1 MDRSNL
7 KSYGVPNPWPP
18 RTPAV
23 AMCRPA
29 SRGGTT
35 PRPVLDCALVAS
47 VVVRIAA
54 RTAGTGLL
62 AFLDCVSRGGQRRD
76 GAGQCGSSHVVA
88 HACR

>member
-7 KSYGVPNPWPP
+7 NSYGAPNPWPL
-18 RTPAV
+18 RTSAA

-35 PRPVLDCALVAS
+35 LRPGLDCALVAS
-47 VVVRIAA
+47 VVVRTAA

-76 GAGQCGSSHVVA
+76 GA
-88 HACR
+88 

>member
-7 KSYGVPNPWPP
+7 NVYGAAPNPWPL
-18 RTPAV
+18 RTSA
-23 AMCRPA
+23 AAKCRPA

-35 PRPVLDCALVAS
+35 PRRVLDCALVAS
-47 VVVRIAA
+47 VVVRTTA

-76 GAGQCGSSHVVA
+76 GA
-88 HACR
+88 